1 MPVKRCSMG
10 HLCGYVLYDLV
21 AVLHLN
27 GWFTMM
33 IDILLM
39 CVLVILWDILDSDVS
54 LHHLQYTECLVN
66 VMKFMKL
73 KWIIYENVKK

>member
-1 MPVKRCSMG
+1 
-10 HLCGYVLYDLV
+10 
-21 AVLHLN
+21 
-27 GWFTMM
+27 MM

-54 LHHLQYTECLVN
+54 LHHTECFVN

-73 KWIIYENVKK
+73 KWIIYENVKKMKWSCFSHSPFFPFSLFSLLTHSGKLKDFF